1 MMSSVDLSWFTHDRH
16 GLVPVIEL
24 FLKEKKED

>member
-1 MMSSVDLSWFTHDRH
+1 MSSADLSWFTHDRH
-16 GLVPVIEL
+16 GLFPVIEL